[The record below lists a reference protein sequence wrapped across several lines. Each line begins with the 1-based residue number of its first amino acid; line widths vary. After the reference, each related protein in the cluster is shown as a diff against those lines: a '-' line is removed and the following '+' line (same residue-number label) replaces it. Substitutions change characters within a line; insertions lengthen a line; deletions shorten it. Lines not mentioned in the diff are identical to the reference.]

1 MDREQGAKLQ
11 VSVKYYNIV
20 ADFLGRQEEKR
31 AVSAGTTIRDFVAA
45 LAGESASLR
54 RLAFTAEGKVSGHLR
69 LFRNGQAVLD
79 LDEPLAA
86 NDEIRVFPTISG
98 G

>member
-1 MDREQGAKLQ
+1 MDSEKGAKFQ

-20 ADFLGRQEEKR
+20 ADFLGRREEKR
-31 AVSAGTTIRDFVAA
+31 AVAAGTTIRDFVAA
-45 LAGESASLR
+45 LASESASFR
-54 RLAFTAEGKVSGHLR
+54 RLAFTAEGNVSGHLR

-79 LDEPLAA
+79 LDEPLGD
-86 NDEIRVFPTISG
+86 NDEIRVFPAISG